1 MSIEPDTKD
10 WTWVL
15 LRPCPECGLDTQKFS
30 RDEIGEMIRTNA
42 AAWHRVLTGS
52 ADPRLR
58 PTSARWSALEY
69 GCHVRDVLRLY
80 EQRLTLMLT
89 QDSPQFPNWDQD
101 VTAIEDRYS
110 EQDPVVV
117 ADELATAAEVIAA
130 HFDDIAPSQWQ
141 RTGSRS
147 DGADFTVESFGR
159 YFVHD
164 PVHHLHDV
172 TGTSAGGA
180 VTGSAPD

>member
-1 MSIEPDTKD
+1 MTIEPDSKD

-15 LRPCPECGLDTQKFS
+15 RRPCPECGLDTQSFS
-30 RDEIGEMIRTNA
+30 RDEIGGMIRANS
-42 AAWHRVLTGS
+42 AAWRGVLTGS
-52 ADPRLR
+52 PDPRRR
-58 PTSARWSALEY
+58 PSPAKWSALEY

-80 EQRLTLMLT
+80 EKRLTWMLT
-89 QDSPQFPNWDQD
+89 EDAPRFPNWNQD
-101 VTAIEDRYS
+101 ATAVEDRYG

-117 ADELATAAEVIAA
+117 AEELATAAEVIAA
-130 HFDDIAPSQWQ
+130 HFDDIDASQWQ

-164 PVHHLHDV
+164 PVHHLYDV
-172 TGTSAGGA
+172 TGTR
-180 VTGSAPD
+180 